1 MAILDIRQ
9 RTGYLFLAVTVGHI
23 ILISAQVNT
32 ARGVPML
39 EAVTFGVFAEVQRG
53 AGSVIEGAKGGWEGY
68 FALQQV
74 RQDNE
79 RLRAELGQLQVRL
92 QEERALAQ
100 QSRGLQNLLELRQ
113 RTELS
118 TTGATVIAG
127 AAAPDFRTVTVDKGT
142 SDGLRPDQAVIS
154 PAGVVGRIIMPSAR
168 AAKVQLLIDRNASA
182 GALVERSRAQGV
194 VVGNG
199 GDRLR
204 MEYVSSTADV
214 QVGDLVVTSG
224 IEGIYPKGFVIGQIK
239 SIEKGADTFSS
250 IEIEPAVDYSSLE
263 DVLVVLTPP
272 VVDAVSAGEP
282 GTGTGTGTS
291 GTSNANANANPNA
304 GTRNREP
311 GT

>member
-1 MAILDIRQ
+1 MAVLDIR
-9 RTGYLFLAVTVGHI
+9 RHTGYLFLAVIVGHI

-32 ARGVPML
+32 KRGVPML
-39 EAVTFGVFAEVQRG
+39 EAVTFGIFAEVQRA
-53 AGSVIEGAKGGWEGY
+53 AGSAIETVQGGWEGY

-74 RQDNE
+74 RQENE
-79 RLRAELGQLQVRL
+79 QLRQKLDELQVRL
-92 QEERALAQ
+92 QQERAIAQ
-100 QSRGLQNLLELRQ
+100 QSRGLQRLLELRE

-142 SDGLRPDQAVIS
+142 EDGLRPDQAVIS

-168 AAKVQLLIDRNASA
+168 ASKVQLLIDRNASA

-194 VVGNG
+194 VLGDG
-199 GDRLR
+199 TDRLR
-204 MEYVSSTADV
+204 MEYVSSAADV

-224 IEGIYPKGFVIGQIK
+224 IEGIYPKGFVIGQIE
-239 SIEKGADTFSS
+239 SIEKGPGIFSS
-250 IEIEPAVDYSSLE
+250 IVVQPAVDFSSLE

-272 VVDAVSAGEP
+272 VTSDALSAAESASGRDNTRAGEP
-282 GTGTGTGTS
+282 
-291 GTSNANANANPNA
+291 